1 MTILV
6 NGEPASVPERQT
18 VLAFL
23 ESLGLEPGR
32 LAVELNGAI
41 LARPEWPLTLL
52 EPDARLEIVHFVGGG

>member
-1 MTILV
+1 MTIVV
-6 NGEPASVPERQT
+6 NGEAAQVPQGQT

-41 LARPEWPLTLL
+41 LAKPDWPVTVL
-52 EPDARLEIVHFVGGG
+52 EPGVRLEIVHFVGGG